1 MKAQMK
7 GADRSGA
14 ALAVI
19 IGEDE
24 LAAGT
29 ATVRDLR
36 GDAGQSAL
44 ARADLVE
51 HLQHLLASRPSHSS
65 HS

>member
-1 MKAQMK
+1 DRAWDDRSMKAQMK
-7 GADRSGA
+7 AADRSGA

-24 LAAGT
+24 RSGGT

-36 GDAGQSAL
+36 GDAGQESV
-44 ARADLVE
+44 ARIDLIE
-51 HLQHLLASRPSHSS
+51 TLRMRLP
-65 HS
+65 